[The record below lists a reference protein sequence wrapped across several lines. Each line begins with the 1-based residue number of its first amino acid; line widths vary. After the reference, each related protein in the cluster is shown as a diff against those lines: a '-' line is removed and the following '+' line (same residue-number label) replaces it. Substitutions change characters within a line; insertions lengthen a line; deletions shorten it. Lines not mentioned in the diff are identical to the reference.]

1 MAPKI
6 VVIEDRED
14 VVRVLKTYLEP
25 EGFQVVTAATGE
37 EGLRV
42 VNREKPDLLILDL
55 VLPGLD
61 GLEVCRRL
69 RRDPDTAQLPILI
82 LSGKGE
88 ATDRVTGLEVGAD
101 DYVAKPFNAT
111 EVVARVKALLRRA
124 SGSPAVRM
132 LREGSIEV
140 DIDRYTVSVEGR
152 PVKLTAKEFDL
163 LRALL
168 EAKGR
173 TLTRSF
179 LLETIWGYGQAAAV
193 ESRTLDVHILALRK
207 KLGKEGKRILTVR
220 NVGYRVL
227 PADQEPS

>member
-25 EGFQVVTAATGE
+25 EGFQVVAAATGE
-37 EGLRV
+37 EGLRLV
-42 VNREKPDLLILDL
+42 TREKPDVLILDL

-69 RRDPDTAQLPILI
+69 RRDPETAQLPILI

-111 EVVARVKALLRRA
+111 EMVSRVKALLRRA
-124 SGSPAVRM
+124 SGSHAVRM
-132 LREGSIEV
+132 LREGSIEL

-173 TLTRSF
+173 TLT
-179 LLETIWGYGQAAAV
+179 
-193 ESRTLDVHILALRK
+193 
-207 KLGKEGKRILTVR
+207 
-220 NVGYRVL
+220 
-227 PADQEPS
+227 